1 MCVFYCYCWELSFF
15 PLERG
20 SHKNYWIHILDI
32 SSCFRM
38 TGNGRSRRILR
49 PVYSFHHKS
58 MKETRKKI
66 YQESRIT
73 GNTPDLLSKYYS
85 SVRDIISL
93 FDWYEANLCAEVSAI
108 TKVRIKF
115 IRVACSTECDIL
127 VLVCDRIILDV
138 LRKNPTTLKK
148 NPLRKTN
155 RKQELLYIFTFLSFR
170 QHLKYQLKVGQVPIL

>member
-1 MCVFYCYCWELSFF
+1 MGVPNLLKRQVSFPLSVVSALTSFRRLIQKIMKALVLLLLVFVCLFACFLCVCVFYCYCWELSFF

-20 SHKNYWIHILDI
+20 SHKNYWIHILDT

-73 GNTPDLLSKYYS
+73 VNTPDLLSKYYS
-85 SVRDIISL
+85 RVRDTISV
-93 FDWYEANLCAEVSAI
+93 FD
-108 TKVRIKF
+108 
-115 IRVACSTECDIL
+115 
-127 VLVCDRIILDV
+127 
-138 LRKNPTTLKK
+138 
-148 NPLRKTN
+148 
-155 RKQELLYIFTFLSFR
+155 
-170 QHLKYQLKVGQVPIL
+170 